1 MTDDQPTY
9 AGLMHAG
16 AGSGLALVQLG
27 AIIPGFLPAVA
38 LTAVLAALV
47 VVPLLAVGV
56 VLTVLAAPPA
66 AAWWL
71 WRRYRCDE
79 ATSPLR
85 TPGA

>member
-16 AGSGLALVQLG
+16 AGSGLALLQL
-27 AIIPGFLPAVA
+27 AAVIPGFLPAVA
-38 LTAVLAALV
+38 LTAVLVALV

-56 VLTVLAAPPA
+56 VLAVLAGPPA

-71 WRRYRCDE
+71 WRR
-79 ATSPLR
+79 AS
-85 TPGA
+85 A